1 MKKILAWMGLAACAC
16 MVSFASADAKP
27 KEKPRKGKPAD
38 QAVLDLV
45 ADFVDD
51 RHMRI
56 DGNLEDWAGG
66 ASIAFETLLS
76 GEYEYDWTGPND
88 LSATVKSRY
97 SATKI
102 YFLVQVKDNVVVNK
116 LRQWGSDKVELW
128 LRAEDKDGRSLG
140 NLTGISFDIGPV
152 VDGKKTGVKSLA
164 GSNKLEFVS
173 VAPYI
178 SQGGYD
184 FEISVDFAL
193 LAKSSPAFDG
203 TVRFCVLVRD
213 WDQDD
218 PNEDEATVGSCPIN
232 PKNPKS
238 LKPSEMGRIR
248 LNLGEKIW
256 NTAMSGELSRY
267 QGAWLKTS
275 ANVSGAPIHEVI
287 GFSDDTLVV
296 AGFDLGTPNLSWHTI
311 SLMTS
316 PNSRPV
322 SLTTR
327 DIDGDKYDEIFL
339 TRTEPCDESNMQAER
354 VYVFKFAND
363 SLQLLTNYVTEIRS
377 DDGKV
382 AKNSYKLSAK
392 DIQQTLDA
400 ASSAD
405 ISSCTLPSSGDM
417 VPFIMPG
424 EGDKKRTISF

>member
-1 MKKILAWMGLAACAC
+1 

-27 KEKPRKGKPAD
+27 KEKPRRGKPAD
-38 QAVLDLV
+38 QAVLDLT
-45 ADFVDD
+45 ADFVED

-56 DGNLEDWAGG
+56 DGNLEDWPGG
-66 ASIAFETLLS
+66 ASISFETLLS
-76 GEYEYDWTGPND
+76 GEYEYDWTGPQD

-97 SATKI
+97 SAGKI
-102 YFLVQVKDNVVVNK
+102 YFLVQVKDNIVVNK
-116 LRQWGSDKVELW
+116 KGKWGSDKVELW
-128 LRAEDKDGRSLG
+128 LRAEDKDGKSLG

-152 VDGKKTGVKSLA
+152 VDGKKTEVKSLA

-178 SQGGYD
+178 GQDGYD
-184 FEISVDFAL
+184 FEISVDYAL

-203 TVRFCVLVRD
+203 AVRFCVLVRD

-218 PNEDEATVGSCPIN
+218 PNEEEATVGSCPIN
-232 PKNPKS
+232 PKNAKS
-238 LKPSEMGRIR
+238 LKPSEMGKIS
-248 LNLGEKIW
+248 LNLGEIIW
-256 NTAMSGELSRY
+256 NKAMSGDLSRY
-267 QGAWLKTS
+267 QGTWLKTA
-275 ANVSGAPIHEVI
+275 ANVGGGPLHEVI

-311 SLMTS
+311 SLVTS
-316 PNSRPV
+316 PNSRPI
-322 SLTTR
+322 SLAAR

-339 TRTEPCDESNMQAER
+339 TRTEPCDESDMQAER

-363 SLQLLTNYVTEIRS
+363 TLQLLANYVTEIRS
-377 DDGKV
+377 NDGRT
-382 AKNSYKLSAK
+382 ARNSYKLSAK

-400 ASSAD
+400 ASAAD
-405 ISSCTLPSSGDM
+405 ISSCTLPNSGDM

-424 EGDKKRTISF
+424 GSEKKRTISF